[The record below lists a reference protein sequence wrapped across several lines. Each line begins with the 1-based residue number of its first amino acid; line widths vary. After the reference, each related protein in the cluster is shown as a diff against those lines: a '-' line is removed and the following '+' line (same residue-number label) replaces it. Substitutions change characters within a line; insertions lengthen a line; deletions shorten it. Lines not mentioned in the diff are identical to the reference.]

1 MGCDLTSASQSTHL
15 GTGRSSAFWKKRSGA
30 RGMYFVGA
38 VWGRSGMI
46 LAYLAAGSEDS
57 FISRFLNPVEAAGY
71 YSGDPLA

>member
-1 MGCDLTSASQSTHL
+1 
-15 GTGRSSAFWKKRSGA
+15 
-30 RGMYFVGA
+30 MYFVGA

-46 LAYLAAGSEDS
+46 LAYLAVGSKDS